1 MFIYTPNKQVVIGP
15 IKKININ
22 SNTYFTD
29 MVYGDSA
36 IIEVEIPND
45 LVSNEFSINIDYIS
59 YGIIQSINEFMVE
72 TEQSANCDIDVN
84 DYPNWSDVKK
94 GVGLIFIGGESIC
107 SGSLIADECNSR
119 TPYFLTANHC
129 FDPQNSILGNWS
141 FKFNYEEG
149 AGGNAYIII
158 DGAKLRA
165 SYGPSDFLLLEL
177 TGNGARDF
185 DASYFNEITHDEFSD
200 GDFACIHHPQG
211 EFKKIALASYQLN
224 DQNNGSFWKIKKW
237 NKGIL
242 MPGSSGAPLFNS
254 EHKIIGQLQ
263 RGVGYCNG
271 YGGTDEDESGHFFN
285 TFGKTEVSWDGG
297 GTESTS
303 LSAWLS
309 NVPKVTIEWDFPTC
323 QLNNGIATAIV
334 ECGISPF
341 DYLWSTGETT
351 QTIENLSPGIYSV
364 TVTDADGSTAVEF
377 VMLEPEIIV
386 PASDPSWQSVLYNN
400 SLNPQELQNRS
411 IYVEDQLNID
421 VDYTFS
427 NVTFSFADYG
437 GLTIKEGINVDIK
450 DLDGNK
456 SILKACDADWR
467 GVWVEHNA
475 ILTMEN
481 SEILNAYIGITTNR
495 SDINLSHVDIIG
507 NQGYAGIRTIGSMEG
522 GTYETNIYN
531 YRTGIYSLSNSK
543 YPYFVKGEI
552 TNCTYGVSLIHSP
565 GAIFNYEIEAYEN
578 PIVLLTS
585 PGSIVGIIKFQ
596 AGIIGIN
603 AYNSSNL
610 QIYKNDSENSNLETF
625 AYLKNCPNSEISGN
639 WNITARQYGIKALNS
654 NLLKIADNNINVD
667 GIPYID
673 GGAVKLTDCSSCTIQ
688 GNTIDANQCS
698 FGIEYINGSG
708 SDISDNNISVFSSI
722 SIRTAGIRI
731 LGSYLNLINNNIVN
745 GVAHTAG
752 ILGQNSPGNTY
763 DCDSVTTTGTG
774 LGVYTNSLYQ
784 LIRGNALDISDTCL
798 TIRSVIGK
806 QYYHGNKFYSGEAVA
821 VGLDE
826 NEIENSRFFVNP
838 TIPYHRPPEVEPVDW
853 FKNET
858 ETSFWD
864 ECGNGHGG
872 KGKGN
877 TGFDD
882 PVALG
887 LYFDNLKQIESNDPE
902 LFFVRMIHLLLY
914 DYARDDYTLPADIT
928 QDPVWD
934 SHPDISQIADLI
946 NQVNGIAGLSEN
958 SLLTE
963 DDLIQLSDL
972 QDAYINAQDSIDKE
986 NAYNDLKA
994 LMETL
999 QPAFEYEYMQDS
1011 IAYAQLQN
1019 QFDLMSGT
1027 DISGKW
1033 ADIYDDYIDFVQ
1045 KGEVVEDNKA
1055 PLEEYSRLCSDMYG
1069 DAIHLTRALVNT
1081 YDNTYFDVYDGCL
1094 DIPLEPRFK
1103 ENTLKALVQPN
1114 PAKNNITIQFDN
1126 EVTGY
1131 LTIYDISGK
1140 QVMNRDIDKAKKV
1153 RLDLNLK
1160 EGVYFI
1166 NIQSD
1171 TGEKYIDKI
1180 VVIK

>member
-1 MFIYTPNKQVVIGP
+1 MGNYGVLI
-15 IKKININ
+15 INLLTNVSHN
-22 SNTYFTD
+22 SNNSTLAEFDIIGHELGHIFLYGFLNSSFTGSASLHEGIADMFGVYIESEAQALDWEMGDNVPHIVRDLQNPEFDCFTD
-29 MVYGDSA
+29 VQNFGQQEAHRRCTPLGYWFYQLIVGNSA
-36 IIEVEIPND
+36 QNIFPMDMNFVLDVIIESLE
-45 LVSNEFSINIDYIS
+45 SMNENS
-59 YGIIQSINEFMVE
+59 
-72 TEQSANCDIDVN
+72 
-84 DYPNWSDVKK
+84 DYPDLRVATLNV
-94 GVGLIFIGGESIC
+94 VEEQFGLCSEEYMSFLNAWDFIC
-107 SGSLIADECNSR
+107 VL
-119 TPYFLTANHC
+119 
-129 FDPQNSILGNWS
+129 
-141 FKFNYEEG
+141 
-149 AGGNAYIII
+149 
-158 DGAKLRA
+158 
-165 SYGPSDFLLLEL
+165 
-177 TGNGARDF
+177 
-185 DASYFNEITHDEFSD
+185 
-200 GDFACIHHPQG
+200 
-211 EFKKIALASYQLN
+211 
-224 DQNNGSFWKIKKW
+224 
-237 NKGIL
+237 
-242 MPGSSGAPLFNS
+242 
-254 EHKIIGQLQ
+254 
-263 RGVGYCNG
+263 
-271 YGGTDEDESGHFFN
+271 
-285 TFGKTEVSWDGG
+285 
-297 GTESTS
+297 GTEFIPVGFTS
-303 LSAWLS
+303 SIVNPS
-309 NVPKVTIEWDFPTC
+309 C
-323 QLNNGIATAIV
+323 QLDNGTITVNV
-334 ECGISPF
+334 ECGQAPF
-341 DYLWSTGETT
+341 SYLWSTGETT
-351 QTIENLSPGIYSV
+351 QTIENLAPGTYTV
-364 TVTDADGSTAVEF
+364 TVTDAAGTTAEEAV
-377 VMLEPEIIV
+377 VVEPEVII
-386 PASDPSWQSVLYNN
+386 PASDPSWAHAISNN
-400 SLNPQELQNRS
+400 NLDNSKLENRN
-411 IYVEDQLNID
+411 IYVEHNLIID
-421 VDYTFS
+421 TDYTFE

-437 GLTIKEGINVDIK
+437 GLTIMEGINVEIK

-467 GVWVEHNA
+467 GVRVEDNA

-481 SEILNAYIGITTNR
+481 SEILNAYIGITTTR
-495 SDINLSHVDIIG
+495 SDINLNHVDIIG
-507 NQGYAGIRTIGSMEG
+507 NQGYAGIRTFGSMEG

-531 YRTGIYSLSNSK
+531 YRTGIYSLANSK

-673 GGAVKLTDCSSCTIQ
+673 GGAVKLTECSSCTIQ
-688 GNTIDANQCS
+688 GNIIDASQCT
-698 FGIEYINGSG
+698 FGIENNNGFN

-722 SIRTAGIRI
+722 STRTAGIRI
-731 LGSYLNLINNNIVN
+731 LGSVLNRITDNIVN

-763 DCDSVTTTGTG
+763 DCDYVTTIGTG
-774 LGVYTNSLYQ
+774 LGIYTNSLYQ
-784 LIRGNALDISDTCL
+784 LIRGNSFTNSDTSL

-821 VGLDE
+821 VGLDDD
-826 NEIENSRFFVNP
+826 EIENSRFFVNP
-838 TIPYHRPPEVEPVDW
+838 NIPYHRPQVVEPDDW

-914 DYARDDYTLPADIT
+914 DYAREDYTLPANIT
-928 QDPVWD
+928 QDPIWD
-934 SHPDISQIADLI
+934 SHPEINQIADLI
-946 NQVNGIAGLSEN
+946 NQMNGIAGLSEN

-963 DDLIQLSDL
+963 DDLVQLGNM
-972 QDAYINAQDSIDKE
+972 QDAYVDAQDSIDRE

-1033 ADIYDDYIDFVQ
+1033 ADIYDDYIDFVR
-1045 KGEVVEDNKA
+1045 KGEVVEENKVS
-1055 PLEEYSRLCSDMYG
+1055 LEEYSRLCSDIYG
-1069 DAIHLTRALVNT
+1069 DAVHLARALVNT
-1081 YDNTYFDVYDGCL
+1081 YDNTYFDVNDGCL

-1114 PAKNNITIQFDN
+1114 PAKSNITIQFDN
-1126 EVTGY
+1126 EITGY
-1131 LTIYDISGK
+1131 LTIFDISGK
-1140 QVMNRDIDKAKKV
+1140 QVLNRDIDKATKV
-1153 RLDLNLK
+1153 KLDLNLE